1 MVEAAAIAA
10 SSYTYHLSPITCR
23 LPPAIGER
31 LRRDPADR
39 CLFRTGEGSTG
50 VVLVDILRAAR
61 TAHLDDRVW
70 IRIHD
75 VRGALGARTCGIED
89 ALVTEPTNVDALRRA
104 DRFFAAD
111 RVPHCATGL

>member
-1 MVEAAAIAA
+1 M
-10 SSYTYHLSPITCR
+10 
-23 LPPAIGER
+23 
-31 LRRDPADR
+31 
-39 CLFRTGEGSTG
+39 
-50 VVLVDILRAAR
+50 VLVDILRAAR

-89 ALVTEPTNVDALRRA
+89 ALVTEPTNVDAGASLGALYLRGVRA
-104 DRFFAAD
+104 STRAASQHLVARNGNALRCADHFLAAD

>member
-50 VVLVDILRAAR
+50 AVLVDILRAAR
-61 TAHLDDRVW
+61 TAHLDVRVW